1 MIWSCDTGQWLSCFD
16 SCQLTI
22 LWMSNVKDVDLPRH
36 AWDTPPFLLIVS
48 PTLPV
53 QSVEEYVRTYVRS
66 VSHVTTKRKDVDHIL
81 SVWGSLPRALCA
93 RGSPTIRS
101 CNLQKMSYF
110 IARPANSHDSALT
123 LMIFFTFLTAF
134 LENIF
139 LKWNVTLLNKNRY
152 SVGNSSACFNLDQEQ
167 QNFITFCRI
176 CNFFSTSLQILLY
189 QGLAGLYCC
198 FLHI

>member
-1 MIWSCDTGQWLSCFD
+1 
-16 SCQLTI
+16 
-22 LWMSNVKDVDLPRH
+22 MSDVKDVDLPRH

-53 QSVEEYVRTYVRS
+53 QSLDEYVGTYVRS
-66 VSHVTTKRKDVDHIL
+66 VNHVTTKRKDVDCIL
-81 SVWGSLPRALCA
+81 SVWGSLPRALCV

-101 CNLQKMSYF
+101 FNWQKNV
-110 IARPANSHDSALT
+110 ILLPDL
-123 LMIFFTFLTAF
+123 IFFTFLTASQDSKSHIF
-134 LENIF
+134 WENIF

-176 CNFFSTSLQILLY
+176 SNFFFHRSPDSPLSGVGRSVLLFLAHWASLR
-189 QGLAGLYCC
+189 CP
-198 FLHI
+198 